1 MTLILRCASLF
12 ALGTLSAC
20 GGDAPAVPYSKS
32 TYAAPGY
39 ENGLPSWHMRGG
51 HSAQLRQMR
60 TAPIAPA
67 TAGLNFSASPHDKI
81 PASSFVTARDICGP
95 SQSVPLT
102 DTTPCI

>member
-39 ENGLPSWHMRGG
+39 ENGLPSWHVRGG
-51 HSAQLRQMR
+51 HSARPRQMG
-60 TAPIAPA
+60 AAMSPPA
-67 TAGLNFSASPHDKI
+67 TAGMNFIGHPHDKI
-81 PASSFVTARDICGP
+81 HASSFVTARDICGL
-95 SQSVPLT
+95 SQNAPLT